1 MPKLYMDSC
10 IVIYLFEGSDTIH
23 EKISG
28 MLRSLSSIGMQ
39 ICISELIRL
48 ECRVGP
54 LMEND
59 TMLLKQ
65 YDEFFSIPVIQ
76 IFPFNREIFDLA
88 IEIRANYKFKTPYA
102 LHLATAIYW
111 GCDEFWT
118 NDNRFISITEN
129 RIQIVNLFKE

>member
-88 IEIRANYKFKTPYA
+88 IEIRANYK
-102 LHLATAIYW
+102 
-111 GCDEFWT
+111 
-118 NDNRFISITEN
+118 
-129 RIQIVNLFKE
+129 